1 MKIEH
6 RPVTIKISHL
16 DDFKLEVKEQLYELD
31 VNDEDLSH
39 EE

>member
-1 MKIEH
+1 ME
-6 RPVTIKISHL
+6 ISHL

-39 EE
+39 EG

>member
-6 RPVTIKISHL
+6 RTVTIEISHL
-16 DDFKLEVKEQLYELD
+16 DDFKFEVKEQLYELD